1 MIAER
6 NKVIAALYNYINKP
20 VIINPQTTNRPP
32 YPFIGYTVTTVSMR
46 ENSEYG
52 NIIETNLAQDIK
64 QTLEYNDNMM
74 ISFTAYS
81 LNMAE
86 AYDLASKA
94 YEFFKFAGLQTLED
108 ENLAVVDTMNVES
121 RDILEVDAYERRAGF
136 DVRIRFKKK
145 IERIISEI
153 ETYSVDGT
161 VTKPELPPEPEYFTY
176 SDVLEP
182 LSINGYNTGIL
193 KEE

>member
-32 YPFIGYTVTTVSMR
+32 YPFVGYTVTTVSMR
-46 ENSEYG
+46 ENNEYG
-52 NIIETNLAQDIK
+52 NIIESDSIQDIK
-64 QTLEYNDNMM
+64 QVLEYNDNMM
-74 ISFTAYS
+74 LSFTAYS

-94 YEFFKFAGLQTLED
+94 YEFFKFAGLQILED
-108 ENLAVVDTMNVES
+108 ESLVVVDTMNVES

-136 DVRIRFKKK
+136 DVRIRFKKE
-145 IERIISEI
+145 IERIIPVI
-153 ETYSVDGT
+153 ET
-161 VTKPELPPEPEYFTY
+161 FT
-176 SDVLEP
+176 
-182 LSINGYNTGIL
+182 I
-193 KEE
+193 EEV

>member
-6 NKVIAALYNYINKP
+6 NKVIAALYNYINQP

-32 YPFIGYTVTTVSMR
+32 YPFIGYTVTTVSMK
-46 ENSEYG
+46 EDNEYG
-52 NIIETNLAQDIK
+52 NIIESDSVNDIK

-86 AYDLASKA
+86 AYNIASKA

-108 ENLAVVDTMNVES
+108 ENLVVVDTMNVET

-136 DVRIRFKKK
+136 DVRIRFKKQ
-145 IERIISEI
+145 IDRIIPAI
-153 ETYSVDGT
+153 ETYT
-161 VTKPELPPEPEYFTY
+161 
-176 SDVLEP
+176 
-182 LSINGYNTGIL
+182 I
-193 KEE
+193 KEV

>member
-6 NKVIAALYNYINKP
+6 NKVISALYNHINKP

-46 ENSEYG
+46 EDNEYG
-52 NIIETNLAQDIK
+52 NIIESDLVQDIK

-86 AYDLASKA
+86 AYNLASKA

-108 ENLAVVDTMNVES
+108 ENLVVVDTMNVES

-136 DVRIRFKKK
+136 DVRIRFKKE
-145 IERIISEI
+145 IERVIPTI
-153 ETYSVDGT
+153 ETFAIEGVVEKPVSPNEQNFFAYSEDI
-161 VTKPELPPEPEYFTY
+161 ESESSE
-176 SDVLEP
+176 
-182 LSINGYNTGIL
+182 GYNKGIL
-193 KEE
+193 K